1 MTRKIQELDG
11 ESFIVGNLPLGCK
24 LCAMGSKMV
33 LFVTGLC
40 DSSCY
45 YCPLSENRA
54 NLDVIYADEMLI
66 TDDDTLMD
74 EVEAIDA
81 QGAGISGG
89 DPLCKM
95 KRTLKFIRQLKTSKG
110 DDFHIHLYTSK
121 TDVSMESLLELK
133 GAGLDEIR
141 FHPQDDDW
149 TGIER
154 AIETGLHV
162 GLEVPS
168 IPGKTDN
175 LIALVQRAEKI
186 GASFVNL
193 NELESSETNF
203 EQLVSMGMR
212 LTSLDKASIEGSKET
227 AMDVLEW
234 TSKNLESI
242 TVHFCSA
249 RYKDAVQLRNRLERR
264 LERVIRPFE
273 IRDDDDPLL
282 ILGIIRAP
290 HGHQLIDEQLR
301 TIMDTLL
308 NTFEV
313 PEELVKN
320 DDTRH
325 RIEIAPWILEEIC
338 QDLKDIYTQEFELE
352 IGIANEYP
360 TWDRLQTFFDPL

>member
-1 MTRKIQELDG
+1 
-11 ESFIVGNLPLGCK
+11 
-24 LCAMGSKMV
+24 
-33 LFVTGLC
+33 
-40 DSSCY
+40 
-45 YCPLSENRA
+45 
-54 NLDVIYADEMLI
+54 
-66 TDDDTLMD
+66 
-74 EVEAIDA
+74 
-81 QGAGISGG
+81 
-89 DPLCKM
+89 
-95 KRTLKFIRQLKTSKG
+95 
-110 DDFHIHLYTSK
+110 
-121 TDVSMESLLELK
+121 
-133 GAGLDEIR
+133 
-141 FHPQDDDW
+141 
-149 TGIER
+149 
-154 AIETGLHV
+154 
-162 GLEVPS
+162 
-168 IPGKTDN
+168 
-175 LIALVQRAEKI
+175 
-186 GASFVNL
+186 
-193 NELESSETNF
+193 
-203 EQLVSMGMR
+203 MGMR